1 MNACEERLEHQSILY
16 DRDAIGKPED
26 ICFEPSDWAAKGALV
41 GIARGRGRT
50 YFVKAHSDDW
60 VLRHYQRGGI
70 AARLLKDNYLWIGI
84 DRTRAWK
91 EWRMLA
97 RLWQSGLPVPRP
109 VAARVLRHGP
119 MYKADII
126 TQRLLDTRT
135 LAELLSEK
143 ILDARDWKLVGAC
156 IRQFHDANVYHADLN
171 AHNILLAPGNKVYL
185 IDFDRS
191 KLRDGSRTWRADNLA
206 RLQRSLAK
214 LRSLSTSFHFS
225 DRDWKVLCAGYT
237 AASQP

>member
-1 MNACEERLEHQSILY
+1 MNACEKRFERQRILY
-16 DRDAIGKPED
+16 DQDVIGKHEN
-26 ICFEPSDWAAKGALV
+26 ICFEPSEWAAKGALV
-41 GIARGRGRT
+41 GTARGRGHT
-50 YFVKAHSDDW
+50 YFVKARRDDW

-70 AARLLKDNYLWIGI
+70 AAPLLKDNYLWMGI

-97 RLWQSGLPVPRP
+97 QLWQSGLPVPRP

-135 LAELLSEK
+135 LAEALSET
-143 ILDARDWKLVGAC
+143 ILDVRPWKLIGAC
-156 IRQFHDANVYHADLN
+156 IRRFHDANVYHADLN
-171 AHNILLAPGNKVYL
+171 AHNVLLAPDNKIYL

-191 KLRDGSRTWRADNLA
+191 EWRDGLRTWRASNLA
-206 RLQRSLAK
+206 RLQRSLTK
-214 LRSLSTSFHFS
+214 LRSLSKSFHFS
-225 DRDWKVLCAGYT
+225 DRDWKVLCEGYN